1 MDNQKSLFKMHS
13 PYEPKG
19 DQVKAIQD
27 LVHNFENGQSKQVL
41 LGATGTGKTFTFAN
55 VIQKLQKKTLVM
67 VHNKTLAAQLYSEL
81 KELFPENKVEYFV
94 SYFDYYQPEAYIP
107 RSDTYIE
114 KSSQINDEIEMLRLS
129 TLTSLVQRD
138 DVIVVAS
145 VAAIYASVCKGDFEK
160 YTHTIKVGQKISIK
174 ELRQYLV
181 QLNYERN
188 DISLLP
194 GTFRS
199 KGDVLDIALGYTD
212 EYFVR
217 ISFFGDEIE
226 SIYTVTALEG
236 KKKDN
241 LKFFNLTTANEYI
254 LDRDKLEVGINGI
267 LDELAERVKF
277 FNKENKFIEAQ
288 RIDQRTHY
296 DVEALQEFGF
306 CNGIEN
312 YSRHL
317 EQRMP
322 GSTPY
327 TIFDYFKS
335 QDLSDWL
342 LIIDESHITLPQI
355 RGMYNTDRSRKET
368 LVEYGF
374 RLPSALDNRPL
385 QYDEFLDKID
395 KAVFVS
401 ATPNEWEID
410 YSNHTIVEQIV
421 RPTGLLDPIV
431 EVRPTNNQMEDLL
444 VELKHQ
450 KEKDEKTFVTVMTIR
465 MAEELTHFLQERGVK
480 AAYLHN
486 ELKTLE
492 RTKIINN
499 MRRGLYDVIIG
510 INLLREGLDVP
521 EVSLVAIFDADKPG
535 FFRSDKS
542 LIQIIGRAAR
552 NANGR
557 VIMYGDEITTAMASA
572 INETNRRREIQ
583 EAYNKA
589 HGIIPKTII
598 KPIREDVKG
607 WSNDTNVDVDLFNAA
622 QDNKQREKIIAELKE
637 KMLAAANERDYESAA
652 TYRDTILEL
661 EAAMKADKK
670 RNKKGK

>member
-1 MDNQKSLFKMHS
+1 MEKKLFKMHS
-13 PYEPKG
+13 PYQPQG
-19 DQVKAIQD
+19 DQVKAIET
-27 LVHNFENGQSKQVL
+27 LVDNFEHGHKNQVL

-67 VHNKTLAAQLYSEL
+67 VHNKTLAAQLYMEL
-81 KELFPENKVEYFV
+81 KELFPENRVEYFV

-114 KSSQINDEIEMLRLS
+114 KSSQVNDEIEMLRLS
-129 TLTSLVQRD
+129 TITSLVAAD

-145 VAAIYASVCKGDFEK
+145 VAAIYASVSRADFEK
-160 YTHTIKVGQKISIK
+160 YMHTIRVGQQITIK
-174 ELRQYLV
+174 ELRQWLV

-188 DISLLP
+188 DISLNP

-226 SIYTVTALEG
+226 SIYTVNAFDG
-236 KKKDN
+236 KKIQDLKD
-241 LKFFNLTTANEYI
+241 FNITTANEYI
-254 LDRDKLEVGINGI
+254 ADRDKMDEAIEGI
-267 LDELAERVKF
+267 LKELEERVKYY
-277 FNKENKFIEAQ
+277 NKENKLLEAQ
-288 RIDQRTHY
+288 RIDQRTRY

-306 CNGIEN
+306 CSGIEN

-317 EQRMP
+317 EHRMP

-327 TIFDYFKS
+327 TIFDYFRN
-335 QDLSDWL
+335 QNESDWL
-342 LIIDESHITLPQI
+342 LIIDESHITIPQI

-385 QYDEFLDKID
+385 QFDEFLNKMDKTIY
-395 KAVFVS
+395 VS
-401 ATPNEWEID
+401 ATPNEWEIEQ
-410 YSNHTIVEQIV
+410 SNKTIVEQIV
-421 RPTGLLDPIV
+421 RPTGLLDPII
-431 EVRPTNNQMEDLL
+431 EVRPTENQMEDLL
-444 VELKHQ
+444 VELQKQ
-450 KEKDEKTFVTVMTIR
+450 KERNEKTFITVMTIR
-465 MAEELTHFLQERGVK
+465 MAEELTHFLQERKVK

-492 RTKIINN
+492 RSKIINN

-557 VIMYGDEITTAMASA
+557 VIMYGDEITTAMQMA
-572 INETNRRREIQ
+572 IDETERRRSIQ
-583 EAYNKA
+583 MAYNQE
-589 HGIIPKTII
+589 HNIIPKTII

-607 WSNDTNVDVDLFNAA
+607 LSDDKVEVDLFNASVS
-622 QDNKQREKIIAELKE
+622 QDERKQIIKELKQ
-637 KMLAAANERDYESAA
+637 KMLDAANERNYELAA
-652 TYRDTILEL
+652 EYRDTILEL
-661 EAAMKADKK
+661 EAQMDLDKK
-670 RNKKGK
+670 AQKSRKH